1 MKSGQSKAE
10 KIALFAA
17 LSVLA
22 PIVGAE
28 ESGGVR
34 SDSRTVAPM
43 KTYEIRYSRNWL
55 DGIGS
60 GIGVQANPRDIVIVD
75 DPVYP
80 GRKVL
85 RVSISKNEN
94 FLKIANGVPRAELL
108 FPQPVRFAQGT
119 DYLIQWSTYIPADF
133 AFDSKQAVIITQIH
147 QGKWIG
153 GPTVALALLGTR
165 YALSERGGQSSANV
179 SAGKW
184 LCCADKDRGRWVSW
198 ALRYVADE
206 NGRRATTQLWRD
218 GRSVFATQGVPNAYP
233 GVQDA
238 YLKMGLYKSGWNS
251 EPSDVDRIAMLF
263 GPVSVS
269 SK

>member
-1 MKSGQSKAE
+1 
-10 KIALFAA
+10 
-17 LSVLA
+17 
-22 PIVGAE
+22 
-28 ESGGVR
+28 
-34 SDSRTVAPM
+34 M
-43 KTYEIRYSRNWL
+43 KTYETLYARNWL

-60 GIGVQANPRDIVIVD
+60 GIGVQANPGDIAVVD

-94 FLKIANGVPRAELL
+94 FSKIANGVPRAELL
-108 FPQPVRFAQGT
+108 FPEPVRFAQGT

-153 GPTVALALLGTR
+153 GPTVALALLGAR
-165 YALSERGGQSSANV
+165 YALSERGGQSTANV

-184 LCCADKDRGRWVSW
+184 LCCADKDRGRWVNW

-206 NGRRATTQLWRD
+206 KGYHASTQLWKD
-218 GRSVFATQGVPNAYP
+218 GRSVFETQGVPNAYL